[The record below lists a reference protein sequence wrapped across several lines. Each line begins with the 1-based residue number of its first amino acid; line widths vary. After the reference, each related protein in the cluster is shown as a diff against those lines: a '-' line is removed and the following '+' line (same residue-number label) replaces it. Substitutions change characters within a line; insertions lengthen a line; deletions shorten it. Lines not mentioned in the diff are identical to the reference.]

1 MDGVIAKQRLRDISD
16 KPSRGVYNDAEEL
29 LKAHLDLKPDEEE
42 GRRMM

>member
-1 MDGVIAKQRLRDISD
+1 MVSLLSNDYVTSLINHQED
-16 KPSRGVYNDAEEL
+16 DAEEL